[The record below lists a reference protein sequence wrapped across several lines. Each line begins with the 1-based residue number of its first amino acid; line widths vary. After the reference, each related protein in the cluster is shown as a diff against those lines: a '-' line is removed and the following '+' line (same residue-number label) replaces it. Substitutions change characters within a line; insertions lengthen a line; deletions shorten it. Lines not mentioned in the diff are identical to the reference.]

1 MRKLEKIQIIKNVG
15 SSWFSLGVNILVGIF
30 LSPFILHRLGDA
42 AFGIWVLV
50 FSITGYYGLFD
61 LGIRSSIVRYVS
73 KLTATNDRE
82 EIAKLINT
90 SLFSYT
96 CIGIFTF
103 LLSLAGSV
111 YVDRFFRIPPEFH
124 STAHWLLLMVGTSVA
139 LGFPLGISGGILEGL
154 QQFYVLYWTNIVS
167 TLVRAGLIVYFLNR
181 GYGLLTVA
189 LITVILPIAAAL
201 VRGFIAFRFLAI
213 PFGLRY
219 VDRACFREMA
229 NYSGV
234 TFIIIVAG
242 RLRFKTDE
250 IVIGGFLSAVAITY
264 FNIGARIVDY
274 AGELVTSLAQIFVPM
289 SSQSEA
295 TGNFDR
301 LRKIFVAGNR
311 FCAFIIF
318 PITVVLIILG
328 KSVIEVW
335 VGRKYIAQSYPVLL
349 VMLIPSTLMMAQAA
363 SGRILF
369 GISKH
374 RTLAIVTLAEGV
386 ANLILSILLVRPYG
400 ILGDAFGTA
409 VPLTCTMVFFL
420 PAHLCRKLGIQ
431 LRVFLRQ
438 AYTLPLA
445 LCVPLIL
452 ALVLMQ
458 RWFVPHNYRQLAVHL
473 VVAGAVYGTGMLWA
487 ILTHHAYK
495 VGDLSATSAEKLPGA
510 QVVSTPVES
519 LQQDI

>member
-1 MRKLEKIQIIKNVG
+1 MSRAEKLQAIKNVG
-15 SSWFSLGVNILVGIF
+15 SSWFSLGINILVGIF

-42 AFGIWVLV
+42 AFGIWVLI

-73 KLTATNDRE
+73 KLTATNQRE
-82 EIAKLINT
+82 DLAKLINT

-96 CIGIFTF
+96 CIGIFAFF
-103 LLSLAGSV
+103 LTLLGSLC
-111 YVDRFFRIPPEFH
+111 VDRVFRIPPEFH
-124 STAHWLLLMVGTSVA
+124 STAHWLLLMVGSAVA

-167 TLVRAGLIVYFLNR
+167 TLLRAALIVYFLNR

-189 LITVILPIAAAL
+189 FITVFLPIVASV
-201 VRGFIAFRFLAI
+201 VRGFIAFRSLAA
-213 PFGLRY
+213 PLGFRY
-219 VDRACFREMA
+219 VDRVFFREMA

-250 IVIGGFLSAVAITY
+250 IVIGTFISAVAITY

-274 AGELVTSLAQIFVPM
+274 AGDLVTSLAQIFVPI

-295 TGNFDR
+295 KGNIDR

-311 FCAFIIF
+311 FCAFLVF
-318 PITVVLIILG
+318 PMTAVLIILG

-335 VGRKYIAQSYPVLL
+335 VGRKYVAQSYPVLL
-349 VMLIPSTLMMAQAA
+349 VLLIPTALMLAQAA
-363 SGRILF
+363 SGRLLF
-369 GISKH
+369 GIGKH
-374 RTLAIVTLAEGV
+374 RTLAIVTFCEGV

-400 ILGDAFGTA
+400 ILGDAWGTA
-409 VPLTCTMVFFL
+409 IPLTCTMVFFL
-420 PAHLCRKLGIQ
+420 PGHLCRQLGIR

-438 AYTLPLA
+438 AYMLPLA
-445 LCVPLIL
+445 LCVPLVFVL
-452 ALVLMQ
+452 LLMQ
-458 RWFVPHNYRQLAVHL
+458 RWFIPHNYRELGLQLAL
-473 VVAGAVYGTGMLWA
+473 AGTVYGIGLLWA
-487 ILTHHAYK
+487 FLTNHAFE
-495 VGDLSATSAEKLPGA
+495 VGNLVAEELKKPANLAAVEAT
-510 QVVSTPVES
+510 VES
-519 LQQDI
+519 FQQDV